1 MLDSIGFAQM
11 EQQIRKKVIHVTKVQ
26 SDNIIENSGVQP
38 STTEYEIKE
47 YLDEVLQEIKVSK
60 ERGK

>member
-1 MLDSIGFAQM
+1 M